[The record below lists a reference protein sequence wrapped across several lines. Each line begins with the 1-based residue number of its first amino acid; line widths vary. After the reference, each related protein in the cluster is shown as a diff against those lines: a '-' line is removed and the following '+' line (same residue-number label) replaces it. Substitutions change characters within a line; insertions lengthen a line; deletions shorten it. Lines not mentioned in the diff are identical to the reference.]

1 MSYSQGHGSGDT
13 ARRPAVSSSTATPAA
28 KLAERYG
35 LSPSSARPP
44 LFTYLKQLW
53 QRRHFIVSFAT
64 SKTITQYSGARLGQL
79 WQVLTPLLNAA
90 VYYLIFGVLFDAK
103 RGIENYTAFLLTG
116 VFVFTFTQR
125 SVNSGAR
132 AIGGNLGLIRA
143 LHFPRACLP
152 LAYTLVELQQL
163 LISMGVLAVLVV
175 VTGETLTW
183 AWLLVV
189 PALMLQTVFNTGIS
203 LAIARVGAFTQ
214 DINQLL
220 PFILRTWLYLSGV
233 FFSIPERTNGWI
245 EQVMMANP
253 GAVYIELVRDALI
266 ESHQPPPQIWLL
278 ALAWAIVGFAIG
290 FWYFWSAEEKYG
302 RG

>member
-1 MSYSQGHGSGDT
+1 M
-13 ARRPAVSSSTATPAA
+13 SSSTATPAA

-44 LFTYLKQLW
+44 LRTYLKQLW

-90 VYYLIFGVLFDAK
+90 VYYLIFGVLFNA
-103 RGIENYTAFLLTG
+103 RGDIENYVAFLLTG

-163 LISMGVLAVLVV
+163 AISMGVLAVLVLL
-175 VTGETLTW
+175 TGEPLTW
-183 AWLLVV
+183 AWLLVL
-189 PALMLQTVFNTGIS
+189 PALLMQTMFNTGIS

-233 FFSIPERTNGWI
+233 FFSIPERTATFPPWI
-245 EQVMMANP
+245 RHVMEANP
-253 GAVYIELVRDALI
+253 GAVFIELVRDALVD
-266 ESHQPPPQIWLL
+266 SHAADPKFWLYGVV
-278 ALAWAIVGFAIG
+278 WAIVGLVVG